1 MIAEAEAEAE
11 ESQSSPG
18 ESGPVSPPMA
28 EKKAAAK
35 TALQIVNELEEM
47 KAKAIEEARAA
58 ALA

>member
-1 MIAEAEAEAE
+1 MRRRRKKRRV
-11 ESQSSPG
+11 SPG

-35 TALQIVNELEEM
+35 TALQIELEEM